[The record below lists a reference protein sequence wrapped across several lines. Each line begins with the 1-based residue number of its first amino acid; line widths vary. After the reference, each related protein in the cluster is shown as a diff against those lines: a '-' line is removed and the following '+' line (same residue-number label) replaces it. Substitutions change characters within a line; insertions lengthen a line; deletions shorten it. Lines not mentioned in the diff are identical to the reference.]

1 MKISKEQLTQIIKES
16 LDEGGFQGD
25 DPSWAGDPLDRPVGA
40 REFIGEEVADA
51 LEGALKEYLR
61 EKDLDPGVANNIM
74 LDVEEQ
80 LLDVAIAVSE
90 TIGDHRGH
98 NPRTELQEK
107 KK

>member
-1 MKISKEQLTQIIKES
+1 MKITKKQLTQIIKEE

-25 DPSWAGDPLDRPVGA
+25 GPSSDPFAQPAGA

-51 LEGALKEYLR
+51 LVGALKEYLR

-74 LDVEEQ
+74 FDVEEQ

-90 TIGDHRGH
+90 TIGDHARLD
-98 NPRTELQEK
+98 PRFELQEK